1 MAGKAEKRT
10 GLTQLSLTF
19 DTPAQLPADTTGTGM
34 DEHPP
39 RTNERTIRRQNGLR
53 GKPKKPDLVQGDLT
67 QGTLDDL
74 FAATQDVDVPPLSF
88 SPKDTSQIKGLL
100 RQMTFDSA
108 PPIPADTIAITESKP
123 AERDNK
129 PVPLPPDAIPLK

>member
-10 GLTQLSLTF
+10 GLTQLNFDSLVN
-19 DTPAQLPADTTGTGM
+19 APADDAGTVQ
-34 DEHPP
+34 
-39 RTNERTIRRQNGLR
+39 ERSIPKSNGEIRRPATR
-53 GKPKKPDLVQGDLT
+53 YGKPKKPGTLHDGLT